1 MDTRRLYCID
11 PLYTSSIQAEE
22 IVHVLTSRGFI
33 LMRTPRVIIGLIRTS
48 EVGLT
53 MQRIRNASVA
63 RGTFEVVPK
72 YRRLRTVSECILFI
86 DCARTINL
94 SVSDLTLID
103 TVELQM

>member
-1 MDTRRLYCID
+1 
-11 PLYTSSIQAEE
+11 
-22 IVHVLTSRGFI
+22 
-33 LMRTPRVIIGLIRTS
+33 MRTPRVIIGLIRTS

-86 DCARTINL
+86 DCAPHNQSFRLRFDFDRYSRIADVMFVERDKERS
-94 SVSDLTLID
+94 SV
-103 TVELQM
+103 